1 MSYLPIAVLSINL
14 CGFLYDFM
22 FLSNKNSKKHFLK
35 LPVFL
40 QKLCV
45 FVVVGPLFIS
55 PLIPQNRFNLS
66 PFLSLPIGILFFV
79 SGCTLIGSALY
90 KFGTI
95 PSVRKKSNLITSG
108 VYRVVRHPIYSG
120 TVIAVLGWT
129 ILLKSI
135 ISILYFPLLFLL
147 YFLGIVVEERGLI
160 EEYGDEYIEYKQKV
174 TKRLVPFILWHPV
187 HPRRPRLPIFFA
199 LV

>member
-14 CGFLYDFM
+14 CGFLFDFI

-40 QKLCV
+40 QKLFV

-55 PLIPQNRFNLS
+55 PLIPHNRFNIS
-66 PFLSLPIGILFFV
+66 DFIALPIGILLFV
-79 SGCTLIGSALY
+79 SGWILGIPALF

-95 PSVRKKSNLITSG
+95 PSVRKKSNLITTG
-108 VYRVVRHPIYSG
+108 VYRVVRHPIFSG
-120 TVIAVLGWT
+120 TLISVLGWT

-135 ISILYFPLLFLL
+135 ISIVYFPFLFLL
-147 YFLGIVVEERGLI
+147 YFLGTVVEERILI

-174 TKRLVPFILWHPV
+174 TKRLVPFIL
-187 HPRRPRLPIFFA
+187 
-199 LV
+199 

>member
-14 CGFLYDFM
+14 CGFLFDFI
-22 FLSNKNSKKHFLK
+22 FLSKKNSKERFLK
-35 LPVFL
+35 MPLFF
-40 QKLCV
+40 QKLIP

-66 PFLSLPIGILFFV
+66 NFISLPTGILLCV
-79 SGCTLIGSALY
+79 SGAILGGCALF

-95 PSVRKKSNLITSG
+95 PSVRKKSNLITTG
-108 VYRVVRHPIYSG
+108 VYSIVRHPIYFG
-120 TVIAVLGWT
+120 TLVAVLGWT

-147 YFLGIVVEERGLI
+147 YFLSIIREERILI

-174 TKRLVPFILWHPV
+174 TKRLVPFIL
-187 HPRRPRLPIFFA
+187 
-199 LV
+199 

>member
-14 CGFLYDFM
+14 CGFLYDFI
-22 FLSNKNSKKHFLK
+22 FLSNKNSKNHFLK

-40 QKLCV
+40 QKLIP

-66 PFLSLPIGILFFV
+66 TFISLPIGILLFV
-79 SGCTLIGSALY
+79 LGAILGGCALL

-95 PSVRKKSNLITSG
+95 PSVRQKSNLITSG

-120 TVIAVLGWT
+120 TLVAVLGWT

-135 ISILYFPLLFLL
+135 ISIVYFPFLCLL
-147 YFLGIVVEERGLI
+147 YFLSIIREERILI
-160 EEYGDEYIEYKQKV
+160 EEYGDQYIEYKQKV
-174 TKRLVPFILWHPV
+174 TKRLVPFIL
-187 HPRRPRLPIFFA
+187 
-199 LV
+199 